1 MISAKAG
8 PIAALAA
15 LAVAIPLAAQ
25 AAAPNWALTF
35 TVSDM
40 GGHIMGNP
48 AAPKKLVE
56 YVSYTC
62 GHCAEFQVASNAPLK
77 AGLVKQGK
85 VSVEVRNLL
94 RDPLDVTAALLA
106 RCGGKGRF
114 FGNHHALMTS
124 QDQWMGRAKAAP
136 RATQE
141 SWFTGTI
148 PQRAKRIA
156 SGTGMYAI
164 MAKRGVT
171 KAQADQCLAD
181 PAALKAIEGMTE
193 YATGKLKIN
202 ATPSFTLN
210 GKLLDAHDW
219 PGVQAALAKP

>member
-1 MISAKAG
+1 MTFPKPAYLAG
-8 PIAALAA
+8 LAV
-15 LAVAIPLAAQ
+15 LAVALPLGAK
-25 AAAPNWALTF
+25 AAAPNWTLTF
-35 TVSDM
+35 SVSEM

-62 GHCAEFQVASNAPLK
+62 GHCADFQAASHAPLK

-85 VSVEVRNLL
+85 LSVEVRNLL

-124 QDQWMGRAKAAP
+124 QSQWLDKAKAAP

-148 PQRAKRIA
+148 PERAKRIA
-156 SGTGMYAI
+156 SATGMYTI
-164 MAKRGVT
+164 MAQRGIT
-171 KAQADQCLAD
+171 KAQADKCLAD
-181 PAALKAIEGMTE
+181 PVALKTIEGMTD

-202 ATPSFTLN
+202 GTPSFTLN
-210 GKLLDAHDW
+210 GKLLTAHDW